1 MGLVGILIDVVG
13 PVLIVAAIGY
23 VWALRGPKFESG
35 FVTVLVNNIATPA
48 LILDSLLN
56 AKLNPA
62 ALGTMALG
70 ASISMGSMMLL
81 GWLFVRAQGLPVST
95 FLPTLVWSNGG
106 NMGLPLMLFAFGEH
120 GLALAIGWFSFSAI
134 TNYTVGQAIA
144 AGGMSLRELVRL
156 PIVWALAF
164 VLFVMFTGLRP
175 PEMIMRTSHLLAGIS
190 VPLMLMSLGYSL
202 AHLHVGALPRSLLFS
217 CARLFGGFAVGWGV
231 ALLLGLE
238 GVERGVLV
246 TQSAM
251 PSAVLNYLFATRYG
265 NQGADVAGIVVLS
278 TLMSIFLLPV
288 FLTTVM

>member
-56 AKLNPA
+56 AKLHPA
-62 ALGTMALG
+62 TLGSMALG
-70 ASISMGSMMLL
+70 ASLSMGLMMLL
-81 GWLFVRAQGLPVST
+81 GWAFVRAQGLSVST

-106 NMGLPLMLFAFGEH
+106 NMGLPLMLFAFGEQ

-144 AGGMSLRELVRL
+144 AGGMSFRQLTRL
-156 PIVWALAF
+156 PIVWALAV
-164 VLFVMFTGLRP
+164 VLLVMFTGVRP

-202 AHLHVGALPRSLLFS
+202 ANLQIGALPRSLLFS
-217 CARLFGGFAVGWGV
+217 CARLFGGFAIGWGV
-231 ALLLGLE
+231 AILLGLD
-238 GVERGVLV
+238 GVQRGVLV
-246 TQSAM
+246 IQSAM
-251 PSAVLNYLFATRYG
+251 PSAVLNYLFASRYG
-265 NQGADVAGIVVLS
+265 TQASDVAGIVVLS
-278 TLMSIFLLPV
+278 TLMSIFLLPI